1 MPRMWWWWLLFVRFV
16 SYISFIVYGYFLC
29 CEFELLYGETA
40 CDRWEDAFWLGWLIQ
55 NVAIRQ
61 NAKWF
66 REMYNI
72 FNYHSA
78 NIFKI
83 SKITLHPYS
92 CNILGLHAFI
102 LLFTNSLQGW
112 WDTVH
117 IWEKKKPWTMNTV
130 FFIVSEIFDINFG
143 RTALHLQYST
153 TKKNVLTTSV
163 LSVGGKYVLKQS
175 CQ

>member
-72 FNYHSA
+72 FHYHSA

-102 LLFTNSLQGW
+102 LLYTNSLQGW

-117 IWEKKKPWTMNTV
+117 MRKEKALDDEHCVLHSEWNFWHKFWQNCIAFTVQHNKEECTDNFSTECWWE
-130 FFIVSEIFDINFG
+130 
-143 RTALHLQYST
+143 ST
-153 TKKNVLTTSV
+153 
-163 LSVGGKYVLKQS
+163 Y
-175 CQ
+175 